1 MEDVPV
7 VKGRVRLPLRIGVA
21 PYLLDHR
28 IEGQAVLPAAE
39 ALNALAR
46 AAREDAPERPVRAMA
61 EASFPRFLPI
71 DPGEGRIEA
80 VCEIERR
87 ENGDRVCRLLTESV
101 SRSGR
106 IRRAKEH
113 AAVRFRGEAPG
124 IPVLRLEQASRL
136 AGEGFRVSPGRLYRE
151 LIPFG
156 PAYRN
161 VLDGTLVLSE
171 AGAVAQVSGGSVA
184 GAAGVLGSPFP
195 MDAAIHCAGAWGQR
209 YAGVVAFPVGFA
221 ERFIFRPVAAGETC
235 FTRILPAG
243 ARERALIFD
252 LWIYGPDG
260 APREALLGAA
270 MKDVTAG
277 RLKPPAWV
285 RAPHSGD

>member
-7 VKGRVRLPLRIGVA
+7 VKGRIRLPLRIGVA

-28 IEGQAVLPAAE
+28 IEEQAVLPAAE

-71 DPGEGRIEA
+71 APGERRIEA
-80 VCEIERR
+80 LCEIERR
-87 ENGDRVCRLLTESV
+87 GNGDRVCRLLTESI

-106 IRRAKEH
+106 IHRAKEH
-113 AAVRFRGEAPG
+113 AAVRFRGEAPD
-124 IPVLRLEQASRL
+124 IPVLTFAQASRL
-136 AGEGFRVSPGRLYRE
+136 EGKNFRIAPGRLYRE
-151 LIPFG
+151 LVPFG

-161 VLDGTLVLSE
+161 VLDGTLVLSR
-171 AGAVAQVSGGSVA
+171 AGAIARVSSGSVA

-195 MDAAIHCAGAWGQR
+195 MDAALHCACAWGQR

-221 ERFIFRPVAAGETC
+221 ERFVFRPVAAGETC
-235 FTRILPAG
+235 FARILPAG
-243 ARERALIFD
+243 ACERALIFD
-252 LWIYGPDG
+252 LWIYDLDG
-260 APREALLGAA
+260 APRETLLGVA

-285 RAPHSGD
+285 LAPNSGD